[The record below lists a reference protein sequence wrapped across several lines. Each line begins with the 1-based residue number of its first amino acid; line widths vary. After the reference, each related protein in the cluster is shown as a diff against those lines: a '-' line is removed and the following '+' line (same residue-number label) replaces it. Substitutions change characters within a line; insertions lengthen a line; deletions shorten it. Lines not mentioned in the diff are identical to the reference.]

1 MSTLKV
7 GTIQDTSAGSS
18 STPAQ
23 IMNGRAKAWVKWNGT
38 GTLAINGSYNVS
50 TVTDNG
56 TGDYQVNFTTAFANA
71 NYTANF
77 QGDDATIGGT
87 GHPTPYIFRDS
98 GDFMTTSYTNV
109 VWFYVNNSNTRV
121 DVDLCCGIFFG

>member
-23 IMNGRAKAWVKWNGT
+23 LMNGRAKAWVKWNGT
-38 GTLAINGSYNVS
+38 GTLAINASYNVS

-87 GHPTPYIFRDS
+87 GHCLPFIMRDS
-98 GDFMTTSYTNV
+98 GDFMTTTYTNV
-109 VWFYVNNSNTRV
+109 IWFIGTNSNTRV